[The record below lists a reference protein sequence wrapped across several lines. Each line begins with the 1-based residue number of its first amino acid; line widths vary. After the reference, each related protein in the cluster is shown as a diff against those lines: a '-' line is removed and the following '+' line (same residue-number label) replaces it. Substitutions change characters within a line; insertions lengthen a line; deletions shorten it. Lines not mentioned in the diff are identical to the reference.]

1 MYWLLL
7 KNKVGIGKFVD
18 TNQVECNLRT
28 VKTQM
33 KVSGVIRT
41 ERGAK
46 AYVVICLF
54 LNMAKSTVVT
64 LWLPCA
70 WHSQAE
76 PEK

>member
-7 KNKVGIGKFVD
+7 KNKVCIGKIVD

-41 ERGAK
+41 E
-46 AYVVICLF
+46 
-54 LNMAKSTVVT
+54 
-64 LWLPCA
+64 
-70 WHSQAE
+70 
-76 PEK
+76 